1 MNCAACGTENPAG
14 ARFCMACGE
23 ALERRCGN
31 CGTPAP
37 GGARFCMNCGAALD
51 GTLRSASC
59 ALRHH
64 LRSGAR

>member
-23 ALERRCGN
+23 ALERRCRN

-51 GTLRSASC
+51 GTPVPRPAPASAT
-59 ALRHH
+59 
-64 LRSGAR
+64 